1 MEGKRQTVEDLRK
14 KAVDMTKITE
24 ELRECV
30 DTLDFDG
37 ARKRTAW
44 LVLRAAEFDE
54 VATFVERDLRTAA
67 MEAMKRI
74 NAEKDPATK
83 VDILNDFL
91 RSEVSI

>member
-1 MEGKRQTVEDLRK
+1 MEGNRQTVEDLRK